1 MKHTYLYP
9 VAELLML
16 DDAEI
21 RTDLISISGL
31 SGLSVME
38 NPLGDDDSGNIAD
51 LFR

>member
-1 MKHTYLYP
+1 MKHTYLHS

-31 SGLSVME
+31 SVKE
-38 NPLGDDDSGNIAD
+38 NPLGEDDSGNIAD
-51 LFR
+51 LFG

>member
-16 DDAEI
+16 DDDEI
-21 RTDLISISGL
+21 RTDLISI

-38 NPLGDDDSGNIAD
+38 NPLGDDDSGNIAG
-51 LFR
+51 LFG

>member
-1 MKHTYLYP
+1 MKHTYLHP

-21 RTDLISISGL
+21 RTNLIST
-31 SGLSVME
+31 SGLSVIE

-51 LFR
+51 LFG